1 VVAKISP
8 TFPVNGYLGIILG
21 RRNFAIFSRYFKMLF
36 LTSNVLSQFPLWI
49 EGNYSSTVEIQGV
62 EEVVPGE
69 GGVKS
74 LVVIQGLGKRYLVRE
89 VKSLE

>member
-1 VVAKISP
+1 LPSFQA
-8 TFPVNGYLGIILG
+8 ILKY
-21 RRNFAIFSRYFKMLF
+21 SF
-36 LTSNVLSQFPLWI
+36 LASNVLSHFPLWI

-74 LVVIQGLGKRYLVRE
+74 LVVIQELGKRYLVRE